1 MVEIDLRSDFS
12 KPGMYIIEGFRHLGE
27 GIPAWHITMR
37 PHVWRPPTDVY
48 ETEEGIVV
56 RIEVA
61 GMNEEDFT
69 IIVDGKYLSVRGMR
83 SEIPER
89 RAYYQMEIRFGE
101 FISDIELPF
110 EIDVEKIEAIYQ
122 AGFLRI
128 SLPRKAP
135 KHIPIQ
141 R

>member
-1 MVEIDLRSDFS
+1 MIEIGLRSDYS
-12 KPGMYIIEGFRHLGE
+12 NPGIYIIEGFRHLSE
-27 GIPAWHITMR
+27 GNPGWHFSVR
-37 PHVWRPPTDVY
+37 PHIWRPPTDVY
-48 ETEEGIVV
+48 ETDDGIVV

-61 GMNEEDFT
+61 GMHEEDFT
-69 IIVDGKYLSVRGMR
+69 IVVDGKYLSVRGMR
-83 SEIPER
+83 SETPER

-101 FISDIELPF
+101 FISEIELPF
-110 EIDVEKIEAIYQ
+110 EIDLEKIEAIYQ

-128 SLPRKAP
+128 LLPRKAP